1 MLNRIWYSLENILLL
16 YKTGSKLSI
25 KHRSNNKLSTY
36 NCLCVYVGKKTRT
49 KILKRFIQRSF
60 SCRISMSNERCGIF
74 NTITWDY
81 DLIKIEHKPTKSFEN
96 MTKEFE
102 NENDT
107 HKAKRQRKWKKK
119 SLFSHIDHVRDL
131 WPVHRLE
138 NKNSINISFAVEK
151 ENKK

>member
-1 MLNRIWYSLENILLL
+1 MLNPIWYSLENILLL

-25 KHRSNNKLSTY
+25 KHRSKNKLSTY
-36 NCLCVYVGKKTRT
+36 TVYVGKKTRT

-107 HKAKRQRKWKKK
+107 HKAKRRREWKKNHFFPT
-119 SLFSHIDHVRDL
+119 SIMCGICGPFIDLKIKTR
-131 WPVHRLE
+131 
-138 NKNSINISFAVEK
+138 ST
-151 ENKK
+151 